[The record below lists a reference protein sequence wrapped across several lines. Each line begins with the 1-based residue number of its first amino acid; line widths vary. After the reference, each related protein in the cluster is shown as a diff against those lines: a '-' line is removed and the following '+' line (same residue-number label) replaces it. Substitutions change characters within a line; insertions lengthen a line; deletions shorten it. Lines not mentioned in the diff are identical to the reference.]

1 MTPTQPDAT
10 SRSLLAAVENAEL
23 GLPIPKG
30 TRRRFLKRLVERLS
44 RPLLHRQIA
53 FNRAVVADLARLQS
67 GLAELARLQSGLDD
81 LRGQLVLRID
91 SGLTDVYGQVAP
103 LGPRIDAGLDDLRGQ
118 IAQFGPRIDLVQRQA
133 FTREHEGLA
142 ALRDELVELGVQIQE
157 ALTAG
162 ERAGAVQAQVQEL
175 ADVVS
180 RMRTHSER
188 DRSEAR
194 IRQAQ
199 VDLFLTEV
207 RRSLPAP
214 PDAQRLSRLP
224 SPVDNMYVALE
235 EAFRGS
241 TEVIK
246 ERARE
251 YLDDVLALPRK
262 GPVVD
267 VGCGRGEWLEVLKES
282 GVDAYGIDLNADF
295 VEGCV
300 ARGLDVRLAD
310 AFQHLA
316 KVPERS
322 LTAVT
327 AFHVAEHVSIERLIE
342 LIDLSIRALEPGGL
356 LILETPNPDSLV
368 VGASTFYIDP
378 GHVRPLNPLFLG
390 FLVGA
395 RGLAD
400 VEVRYKHPADDGVPP
415 PDRERPWAV
424 DLLPVIEAVNHR
436 IFGPLDY
443 AVLGRR
449 V

>member
-1 MTPTQPDAT
+1 MMPTRADA
-10 SRSLLAAVENAEL
+10 SSGLLDVAVEDAEL

-30 TRRRFLKRLVERLS
+30 ARRRFLKRLVERLN
-44 RPLLHRQIA
+44 RPFMYRQIA
-53 FNRAVVADLARLQS
+53 FNRAVVA
-67 GLAELARLQSGLDD
+67 ELARLDD
-81 LRGQLVLRID
+81 LC
-91 SGLTDVYGQVAP
+91 GQV
-103 LGPRIDAGLDDLRGQ
+103 
-118 IAQFGPRIDLVQRQA
+118 AQFGPRIDLVQRQA
-133 FTREHEGLA
+133 FTREHEALA

-157 ALTAG
+157 ALTTR
-162 ERAGAVQAQVQEL
+162 ERTDAIGAHVQEL
-175 ADVVS
+175 ADAVS
-180 RMRTHSER
+180 EMGTHSER

-194 IRQAQ
+194 IRLAQ
-199 VDLFLTEV
+199 VDLFLAEV

-214 PDAQRLSRLP
+214 PDAQRLSQLP
-224 SPVDNMYVALE
+224 SPLDNMYLALE
-235 EAFRGS
+235 DAFRGS
-241 TEVIK
+241 HEVIK

-282 GVDAYGIDLNADF
+282 GVDAYGIDLNPHF
-295 VEGCV
+295 VEGCLT
-300 ARGLDVRLAD
+300 RGLDVRLGD

-316 KVPERS
+316 EVPERS
-322 LTAVT
+322 LAAVT
-327 AFHVAEHVSIERLIE
+327 ALHVAEHLPIEALVE

-378 GHVRPLNPLFLG
+378 GHVRPLNPLFLA

-400 VEVRYKHPADDGVPP
+400 VEVRYKHPADDGVPA
-415 PDRERPWAV
+415 PDLERPWAV
-424 DLLPVIEAVNHR
+424 DLLPVVEAINHR

>member
-1 MTPTQPDAT
+1 
-10 SRSLLAAVENAEL
+10 
-23 GLPIPKG
+23 
-30 TRRRFLKRLVERLS
+30 
-44 RPLLHRQIA
+44 
-53 FNRAVVADLARLQS
+53 
-67 GLAELARLQSGLDD
+67 
-81 LRGQLVLRID
+81 
-91 SGLTDVYGQVAP
+91 
-103 LGPRIDAGLDDLRGQ
+103 
-118 IAQFGPRIDLVQRQA
+118 
-133 FTREHEGLA
+133 
-142 ALRDELVELGVQIQE
+142 
-157 ALTAG
+157 
-162 ERAGAVQAQVQEL
+162 
-175 ADVVS
+175 
-180 RMRTHSER
+180 
-188 DRSEAR
+188 
-194 IRQAQ
+194 
-199 VDLFLTEV
+199 
-207 RRSLPAP
+207 
-214 PDAQRLSRLP
+214 
-224 SPVDNMYVALE
+224 MYVALE

>member
-1 MTPTQPDAT
+1 MPVQPEAG
-10 SRSLLAAVENAEL
+10 SSLLHAAIENAEI

-30 TRRRFLKRLVERLS
+30 SRRRFLKRVVERMN
-44 RPLLHRQIA
+44 RPFMSRQIE
-53 FNRAVVADLARLQS
+53 FNRAAV
-67 GLAELARLQSGLDD
+67 AELARLGAALSALQSGLHA
-81 LRGQLVLRID
+81 LRDEVDG
-91 SGLTDVYGQVAP
+91 
-103 LGPRIDAGLDDLRGQ
+103 
-118 IAQFGPRIDLVQRQA
+118 FGPRLDLVQRQA
-133 FTREHEGLA
+133 FTREQEGLA
-142 ALRDELVELGVQIQE
+142 ALRDELVELGAQIQE
-157 ALTAG
+157 ALTSG
-162 ERAGAVQAQVQEL
+162 ERAGADLTRVSEATTAVEAHVQEL
-175 ADVVS
+175 AGATDARLRELAGTAS
-180 RMRTHSER
+180 EMRTHSQL

-207 RRSLPAP
+207 RRSFPAP
-214 PDAQRLSRLP
+214 PDAQRLSNLP

-235 EAFRGS
+235 NAFRGS
-241 TEVIK
+241 PELIK

-267 VGCGRGEWLEVLKES
+267 LGCGRGEWLEVLKES
-282 GVDAYGIDLNADF
+282 GVDAYGIDLNPQF
-295 VEGCV
+295 VDGCV

-310 AFQHLA
+310 VFRHLA
-316 KVPERS
+316 EIPERS
-322 LTAVT
+322 LAAVT
-327 AFHVAEHVSIERLIE
+327 AFHVAEHLPIEALVE
-342 LIDLSIRALEPGGL
+342 LIDLSIRALQPGGL

-378 GHVRPLNPLFLG
+378 GHIRPLNPLYLA

-400 VEVRYKHPADDGVPP
+400 VEVRYKHPADDGVPA
-415 PDRERPWAV
+415 PDRERPWTA

>member
-1 MTPTQPDAT
+1 MIPAQAEPGSGPLDA
-10 SRSLLAAVENAEL
+10 AIENAEV
-23 GLPIPKG
+23 GLPIPRG
-30 TRRRFLKRLVERLS
+30 TRRRFLKRLVERLN
-44 RPLLHRQIA
+44 RPFMYRQIS
-53 FNRAVVADLARLQS
+53 FNRAVVA
-67 GLAELARLQSGLDD
+67 ELARLDD
-81 LRGQLVLRID
+81 LRGEV
-91 SGLTDVYGQVAP
+91 
-103 LGPRIDAGLDDLRGQ
+103 
-118 IAQFGPRIDLVQRQA
+118 AQFGPRIDLVQRQA
-133 FTREHEGLA
+133 FTREHEALA
-142 ALRDELVELGVQIQE
+142 ALRDELVELGRQVQE
-157 ALTAG
+157 ALTSAELTG
-162 ERAGAVQAQVQEL
+162 AIERQLQEL
-175 ADVVS
+175 AEAVS
-180 RMRTHSER
+180 GVRTHSER

-214 PDAQRLSRLP
+214 PDAKRLVRLP
-224 SPVDNMYVALE
+224 SAVDNLYVALE

-241 TEVIK
+241 REVIK

-251 YLDDVLALPRK
+251 YLDDVLALPRG

-267 VGCGRGEWLEVLKES
+267 VGCGRGEWLELLKES
-282 GVDAYGIDLNADF
+282 GVDAYGIDLNPEF

-300 ARGLDVRLAD
+300 ARGLDARVAD
-310 AFQHLA
+310 ALEHLA

-322 LTAVT
+322 LAAVT
-327 AFHVAEHVSIERLIE
+327 AIHLVEHLPIESLVE

-356 LILETPNPDSLV
+356 LILETPNPDSLAV
-368 VGASTFYIDP
+368 VASTFYIDP
-378 GHVRPLNPLFLG
+378 SHIRPLNPLFLT

-400 VEVRYKHPADDGVPP
+400 VEVRYKRPADGGVPA

-424 DLLPVIEAVNHR
+424 DLVPMVEAVNHR
-436 IFGPLDY
+436 IFGPQDY